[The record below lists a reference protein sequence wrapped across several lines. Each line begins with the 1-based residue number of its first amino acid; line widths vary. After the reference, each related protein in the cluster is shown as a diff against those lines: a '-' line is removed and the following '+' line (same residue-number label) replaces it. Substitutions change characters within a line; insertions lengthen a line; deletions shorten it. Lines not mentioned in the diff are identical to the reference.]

1 MKGYFKEN
9 YEKKDG
15 KTVFV
20 YIISGTTEQILD
32 YKNWLGKEYT
42 EENSKPL
49 FQTLFYYGKEIDIKN
64 GSEKGFFSVTNDL
77 FDESHSK
84 LQGRGENMFKDLY
97 EQSKDENWLKS
108 DHNMDLIK
116 NT

>member
-32 YKNWLGKEYT
+32 YKNWLGKEYK